1 MEWELQSVV
10 NTVSAISSSV
20 FPSSSTDPS
29 HKVQFFEN
37 RLLQSKSRMSYSSCQ
52 KICSSVGF
60 SPRAAVPASS
70 LLQNGLP
77 TGCSSLQGT
86 STCSSVECSTACRVE
101 IPTVILQQAAGDSL
115 PHHDL
120 PWACRGISAL
130 THEAPPVPPSLIL
143 GVLQGC
149 FPHAFLIL
157 THRCNTAF
165 FTLNMLLQIS
175 IHTVDGL
182 SFGQ

>member
-86 STCSSVECSTACRVE
+86 STCSSVECSTACRVA
-101 IPTVILQQAAGDSL
+101 TVILQHG
-115 PHHDL
+115 L

-182 SFGQ
+182 SFGQCWAYFGAG